1 MGDALVAG
9 SDIAIFTSDNPR
21 SEDPSQ
27 ILAAMVNGREESES
41 VVIEVNR
48 RQAIARAV
56 TEALPGDTVIVLG
69 KGHEKGQEIQG
80 VKEPF
85 DDRIELAKAIEALS

>member
-1 MGDALVAG
+1 
-9 SDIAIFTSDNPR
+9 
-21 SEDPSQ
+21 
-27 ILAAMVNGREESES
+27 
-41 VVIEVNR
+41 VI
-48 RQAIARAV
+48 I
-56 TEALPGDTVIVLG
+56 LG